1 MLSDEQSISTLQL
14 LPPAVQPIERVTI
27 LKELPS
33 GNIRLELG
41 ADGIYLL
48 FDADCLDALPY
59 CKAQCC
65 SIHGIE
71 VDEDEVESLKDL
83 ATIVRNEVLDAHE
96 MKRDADGFCNCLNRE
111 TRQCNVYE
119 HRPYTCRS
127 FHCTRHAYSRGFKL
141 PCNIERLRG
150 VGKNA

>member
-1 MLSDEQSISTLQL
+1 MLADEQ
-14 LPPAVQPIERVTI
+14 LPSNLHVALPVERPIERVTI

-41 ADGIYLL
+41 ADGVYLL
-48 FDADCLDALPY
+48 FDADCLDCLPY

-65 SIHGIE
+65 SLHGIE
-71 VDEDEVESLKDL
+71 IDEDEIDSLQDV
-83 ATIVRNEVLDAHE
+83 ATIVWNEVLDAYE
-96 MKRDADGFCNCLNRE
+96 LKRDADGFCNCLNRE
-111 TRQCNVYE
+111 TRRCNVYE
-119 HRPYTCRS
+119 QRPFTCRQ
-127 FHCTRHAYSRGFKL
+127 FHCTRNAYSRGFKL

>member
-1 MLSDEQSISTLQL
+1 MLSDEQLSQNLHL
-14 LPPAVQPIERVTI
+14 LPPAPQSVERVTI

-41 ADGIYLL
+41 ADGLYLL

-71 VDEDEVESLKDL
+71 VDEDEVVSLEGMAK
-83 ATIVRNEVLDAHE
+83 IVWNDVLNAHE

-111 TRQCNVYE
+111 TRTCNVYE
-119 HRPYTCRS
+119 HRPYTCRY